1 MDGSSVSFIIIPI
14 VTVLSLAVWL
24 VMVAYADS
32 HPRWGRGRSAGGHAS
47 SDQAAVADRHQPAAR
62 VHRPTR
68 QDSRRA
74 A

>member
-1 MDGSSVSFIIIPI
+1 MDGSSVSLIVIPI
-14 VTVLSLAVWL
+14 VTVLSLAAWL

-32 HPRWGRGRSAGGHAS
+32 HPRWGGRSAGGHAS
-47 SDQAAVADRHQPAAR
+47 AGQAALADRRQPDAP